1 MGDLSSSHIL
11 KKYIYIYTAA
21 ELKSHSALPVP
32 HAHSA
37 AQSNKDYTTWN
48 ESLHSQSF
56 SSNALPK
63 TADLYSAVSDR
74 SENINSLLLHNH
86 LAHDVTQEVSQWNR
100 KWPGIFKN
108 FFLLVRS
115 YFYWKILKQNN
126 SPARSTSCSH
136 LWGHFLQCNFLPQGG
151 QSVCL
156 WGCILCL
163 LHQ

>member
-11 KKYIYIYTAA
+11 KKYIYTAA

-37 AQSNKDYTTWN
+37 AQSNTDYTTWN

-63 TADLYSAVSDR
+63 TADLYSAVSGR
-74 SENINSLLLHNH
+74 PENINSLLLHNL

-100 KWPGIFKN
+100 K
-108 FFLLVRS
+108 
-115 YFYWKILKQNN
+115 
-126 SPARSTSCSH
+126 
-136 LWGHFLQCNFLPQGG
+136 
-151 QSVCL
+151 
-156 WGCILCL
+156 
-163 LHQ
+163 

>member
-1 MGDLSSSHIL
+1 MQIYFLHRSNTLNNYNDMDDLSSSHIL
-11 KKYIYIYTAA
+11 EKDIYTAA

-63 TADLYSAVSDR
+63 TADLYSAVSAR

-100 KWPGIFKN
+100 K
-108 FFLLVRS
+108 
-115 YFYWKILKQNN
+115 
-126 SPARSTSCSH
+126 
-136 LWGHFLQCNFLPQGG
+136 
-151 QSVCL
+151 
-156 WGCILCL
+156 
-163 LHQ
+163 